1 MFGGMQSRVTLSSM
15 SAIQRAY
22 LVCATP
28 RSGSTLL
35 CELLKGTGVAG
46 CPQEYFET
54 LRSTGYPRQPRQ
66 YFEGVP
72 EVQALLP
79 PVDPGT
85 PEAEFDW
92 DGVLR
97 AGTTP
102 DGVFGAKVMWAHL
115 EDLWPRLGGRAL
127 EDVLPRLRFVRVAR
141 ADRVAQAV
149 SLWIAIQTQRW
160 RDEGGD
166 AEPHQPVYSFA
177 AIRHLVGQLEAHER
191 AWDAWLEGRDPI
203 AVPYE
208 RLPPAPAGPLRAA
221 RRGSGG
227 HRRRAVRGAGD
238 RGRPPG
244 RDAPAPPV
252 RRALARVDRTLRT

>member
-15 SAIQRAY
+15 SPIERAY

-46 CPQEYFET
+46 CPREYFET

-66 YFEGVP
+66 YFEDAP

-85 PEAEFDW
+85 PEAAFDW
-92 DGVLR
+92 HGVLR

-102 DGVFGAKVMWAHL
+102 NGVFGAKVMWGHL
-115 EDLWPRLGGRAL
+115 EDLWPRLDGRAL
-127 EDVLPRLRFVRVAR
+127 EEVLPRLRFVRVAR

-166 AEPHQPVYSFA
+166 AETHEPVYSFA

-208 RLPPAPAGPLRAA
+208 RLAAAPADTVAALLEALGIEGAPRDVTRLRRQSGERSREWIERYGREAA
-221 RRGSGG
+221 
-227 HRRRAVRGAGD
+227 
-238 RGRPPG
+238 
-244 RDAPAPPV
+244 
-252 RRALARVDRTLRT
+252 

>member
-15 SAIQRAY
+15 SAIERAY

-46 CPQEYFET
+46 CPEEYFET

-66 YFEGVP
+66 YFDGIP

-79 PVDPGT
+79 EVEPGT
-85 PEAEFDW
+85 PERERAFDW

-102 DGVFGAKVMWAHL
+102 NGVFGAKVMYGHL
-115 EDLWPRLGGRAL
+115 DDLWPRLGGRAL
-127 EDVLPRLRFVRVAR
+127 EDVLPGLRYVRVSR
-141 ADRVAQAV
+141 GDRVAQAV

-160 RDEGGD
+160 RDDGAN
-166 AEPHQPVYSFA
+166 AETHEPVYSFA
-177 AIRHLVGQLEAHER
+177 AIRHLVEQLTAHEL
-191 AWDAWLEGRDPI
+191 AWDEWLVGRDPI

-208 RLPPAPAGPLRAA
+208 RLAAAPAETVTALLAELGIDGRVPYVA
-221 RRGSGG
+221 RM
-227 HRRRAVRGAGD
+227 RRQAGE
-238 RGRPPG
+238 RSREWIERYG
-244 RDAPAPPV
+244 
-252 RRALARVDRTLRT
+252 

>member
-79 PVDPGT
+79 PVDPGA

-102 DGVFGAKVMWAHL
+102 NGVFGAKVMWGHL

-127 EDVLPRLRFVRVAR
+127 EDVLPRLRYVRVSR

-149 SLWIAIQTQRW
+149 SLWIAIQTQHW
-160 RDEGGD
+160 RDEGDND
-166 AEPHQPVYSFA
+166 AAHDPVYSFG
-177 AIRHLVGQLEAHER
+177 AIRHLVEQLDEHER
-191 AWDAWLEGRDPI
+191 AWDAWLAGREPI
-203 AVPYE
+203 LVPYE
-208 RLPPAPAGPLRAA
+208 ELAAAPADTVSGVLAELGIDA
-221 RRGSGG
+221 RVPELARM
-227 HRRRAVRGAGD
+227 RRQSGD
-238 RGRPPG
+238 RS
-244 RDAPAPPV
+244 
-252 RRALARVDRTLRT
+252 RAWIERYAQEEAA

>member
-1 MFGGMQSRVTLSSM
+1 M
-15 SAIQRAY
+15 SAIERAY

-46 CPQEYFET
+46 RPEEYFET

-66 YFEGVP
+66 YFDGVP

-79 PVDPGT
+79 EVDPGT
-85 PEAEFDW
+85 PEREFDW
-92 DGVLR
+92 DAVLR

-102 DGVFGAKVMWAHL
+102 NGVFGAKVMWSHL

-127 EDVLPRLRFVRVAR
+127 EDVLPDLRYVRVSR

-166 AEPHQPVYSFA
+166 HETHEPIYNST
-177 AIRHLVGQLEAHER
+177 AIRHLVEQLTAHEL
-191 AWDAWLEGRDPI
+191 AWDEWLVGRDAI
-203 AVPYE
+203 DVPYE
-208 RLPPAPAGPLRAA
+208 TLAASPGATVSALLERLGIEGRAPDALGMRRQSGERSREWIERYAQEAA
-221 RRGSGG
+221 
-227 HRRRAVRGAGD
+227 A
-238 RGRPPG
+238 
-244 RDAPAPPV
+244 
-252 RRALARVDRTLRT
+252 